1 MTATTL
7 SADLAARISTARL
20 PARHT
25 FLDGRL
31 VDGTGDPMTTLYPG
45 DGSTLAQVSATAPSL
60 IEEAVGGAVRAQP
73 AWAATPP
80 LERAAVLRRAADL
93 LEASVDRLAHLVVL
107 DNGKTWAE
115 GRADVMVAAA
125 LLRSSASWATNLEGS
140 TLPLD
145 GTAWKMTFREPV
157 GVVAAIIPFNAP
169 LMFSAQKAGPALA
182 AGNAIVLKA
191 PEQSPL
197 APPVFAELM
206 TEAGLPAGALQVVQ
220 GEAPAGQALLQD
232 RRVDLISFTGS
243 SAVGRQ
249 VMAAAAAGPTRLLLE
264 LGGKSANIVFADADL
279 EAALDGSLAGIF
291 RNAGQRC
298 FSGSRLLVQDAVADE
313 FIAELA
319 SRAARIPV
327 GDPFDQR
334 NRVGALISRQEVTRV
349 RGMVDQAT
357 RTGARLVTGGD
368 RPPGVHPGG
377 AFLQPTIVEVP
388 ADRAADVDLVCEEVF
403 GPVLAVQRFGDD
415 AEAVRLAN
423 DSSYGLAGGCWT
435 RDIARAVETARA
447 IRTGYFWIN
456 SYGALALDAPVGGYK
471 SSGFGRELGRAGHEE
486 YTELKTVILESAPE
500 RRPPWLPADATRDGG
515 SR

>member
-7 SADLAARISTARL
+7 STDLAARISKARL
-20 PARHT
+20 PSEHT

-31 VDGTGDPMTTLYPG
+31 VDGAGEPMTTLYPG
-45 DGSTLAQVSATAPSL
+45 DGSALARVSATSSSL
-60 IEEAVGGAVRAQP
+60 IDEAVGGAVRAQP
-73 AWAATPP
+73 DWAATPP
-80 LERAAVLRRAADL
+80 LQRAAVLLRAAGL
-93 LEASVDRLAHLVVL
+93 LEESVDRLAHLVVL
-107 DNGKTWAE
+107 DNGKTWME

-125 LLRSSASWATNLEGS
+125 LLRNSASWASNLEGM

-182 AGNAIVLKA
+182 AGNTMVLKA

-197 APPVFAELM
+197 AAPAFAELM
-206 TEAGLPAGALQVVQ
+206 AEAGVPAGALQVVQ

-232 RRVDLISFTGS
+232 PRVDLISFTGS
-243 SAVGRQ
+243 SGVGRR

-264 LGGKSANIVFADADL
+264 LGGKSANVVFADADL

-313 FIAELA
+313 FLAELA
-319 SRAARIPV
+319 ARAARIPV

-334 NRVGALISRQEVTRV
+334 NRVGALISQREVTRV
-349 RGMVDQAT
+349 RGMIDQAV
-357 RTGARLVTGGD
+357 RAGARVVVGGD
-368 RPPGVHPGG
+368 RPPGAHPGG
-377 AFLQPTIVEVP
+377 AFLRPTIVEVP
-388 ADRAADVDLVCEEVF
+388 PEAAESVDLVREEVF
-403 GPVLAVQRFGDD
+403 GPVLAVQRFSDD
-415 AEAVRLAN
+415 EEAVRLAN
-423 DSSYGLAGGCWT
+423 DSDYGLAGGCWT
-435 RDIARAVETARA
+435 RDIARAVGTARA

-456 SYGALALDAPVGGYK
+456 SYGALALDAPVGGVK
-471 SSGFGRELGRAGHEE
+471 SSGFGRELGRVGHEE
-486 YTELKTVILESAPE
+486 YTELKTVILESSPE
-500 RRPPWLPADATRDGG
+500 RGPAWLPADGAGR
-515 SR
+515 